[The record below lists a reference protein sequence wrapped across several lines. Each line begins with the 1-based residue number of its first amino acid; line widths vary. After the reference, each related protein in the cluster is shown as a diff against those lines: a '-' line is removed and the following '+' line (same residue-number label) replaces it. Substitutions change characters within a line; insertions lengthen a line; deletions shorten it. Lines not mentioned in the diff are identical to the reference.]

1 MKQQRDLGSLVLA
14 AAALL
19 LCVSYMT
26 QCRSRTDRNGPV
38 AAATRS
44 HAQAGQPRAH
54 VGRDREPKSV
64 QEYAAE
70 EDKEEQEKRQS
81 ISRALQTIGADPKMR
96 RTYGLPQ

>member
-14 AAALL
+14 VASLL

-26 QCRSRTDRNGPV
+26 QCRSGTDRNGPV
-38 AAATRS
+38 AAVTPS
-44 HAQAGQPRAH
+44 HAPTGQPRAH
-54 VGRDREPKSV
+54 VGHDREPKSV

-70 EDKEEQEKRQS
+70 EDKEEREKRQS
-81 ISRALQTIGADPKMR
+81 ISRALQTIGADPEMR